1 MNGQVCQTHLHG
13 CSGRCHTAQVV
24 GGEYLGC
31 QSVQQH
37 YLGGF
42 SLGAEGS
49 LEPVAGWLVKGPGSD
64 GYTSDAGGRIRAPP
78 VSVLAPGAHKSAA
91 AE

>member
-1 MNGQVCQTHLHG
+1 M
-13 CSGRCHTAQVV
+13 
-24 GGEYLGC
+24 
-31 QSVQQH
+31 QQH

-42 SLGAEGS
+42 SLGGTTPGAEGS
-49 LEPVAGWLVKGPGSD
+49 LETVTGWLVKGPGSD
-64 GYTSDAGGRIRAPP
+64 GYTSDAGGRVRAPP